1 MIKKPSK
8 RFSVE
13 DRLRM
18 QLEQE
23 KDDKFMR
30 IPATS
35 NRMRMV
41 FNEIKEPPQDL
52 QRQGFKK
59 IGIND

>member
-41 FNEIKEPPQDL
+41 FNEIKEPP
-52 QRQGFKK
+52 
-59 IGIND
+59 